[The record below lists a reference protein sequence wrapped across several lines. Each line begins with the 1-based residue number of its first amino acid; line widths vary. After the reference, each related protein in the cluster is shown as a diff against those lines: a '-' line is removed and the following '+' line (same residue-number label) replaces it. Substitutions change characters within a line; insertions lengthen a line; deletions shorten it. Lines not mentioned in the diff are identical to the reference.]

1 MRLRVEQCQDHL
13 PTGRPPMPPL
23 AWCERSGTVRWWKGI
38 TGHGGREPVPN
49 GAKCRQWLCSL
60 GIAQDREQ
68 AALVLPG
75 TPRGTLHPTQHT
87 RLPQATQ

>member
-23 AWCERSGTVRWWKGI
+23 AWCEAV
-38 TGHGGREPVPN
+38 GHGAGHHRAREGGKPVPN